1 MVTCSGAESD
11 GKTLL
16 SYLVVYQCAL
26 LSDSSAESD
35 CNTSDVSEKQNCNG
49 VVNEGISNKEDISE
63 KSNGTTSD
71 RRIEDNLSKNEFS
84 KHMHVHN
91 F

>member
-1 MVTCSGAESD
+1 M
-11 GKTLL
+11 L
-16 SYLVVYQCAL
+16 SN
-26 LSDSSAESD
+26 SSAESD

-63 KSNGTTSD
+63 KSNKTTSD
-71 RRIEDNLSKNEFS
+71 GRIEGNLSKNEFG
-84 KHMHVHN
+84 KHMHIHN